1 MRTDWTDDGKGF
13 DNFRQ
18 LKKAIDGA
26 GSNMEWYHIVEQSH
40 IKKTGFSPQQ
50 INSIDNVLAV
60 DKTVHRK
67 IISGFYSSINMILA
81 WKFWEILSNV

>member
-1 MRTDWTDDGKGF
+1 
-13 DNFRQ
+13 
-18 LKKAIDGA
+18 
-26 GSNMEWYHIVEQSH
+26 MEWYHIVEQSH
-40 IKKTGFSPQQ
+40 IKKTGFSSQQ

-81 WKFWEILSNV
+81 